1 MVYEEFSASMS
12 DDFMNNIKRLKGG
25 MNKQKVK
32 ISPDLTTSG
41 PNNITTF
48 RLPLSSL
55 IDFNSIS
62 MYFTAVGSGAQT
74 VIPARY
80 SSSFIKRLSVSFN
93 GVSCAIINDYNLV
106 YNVFAD
112 MHNKGKT
119 RAFGENLDP
128 SVNWSEGA
136 GSASLVALTATAG
149 TKADVAQMNEKLVIN
164 NFIGLLNSLS
174 SPIINTDLT
183 GTCEIQVQWSPV
195 HECLALLGGASA
207 ATTETYTLNDIY
219 LTANLISFTDDDY
232 YQQLASK
239 DKVYYG
245 FKDYVVSRFAS
256 VAKNNNINITNY
268 ISASSI
274 DALIATCIFGET
286 APTRLVNFFGDGDG
300 ASTGDPAV
308 IGYGTQAQILAD
320 PTAYVDSIG
329 SLNNGDAFNQV
340 KALQRHASHL
350 KTGVFSINNK
360 QLHYGPLSPLEIHQ
374 GNLSALNNM
383 NVDSSPA
390 SYHDGCLSLY
400 HWLKYYYFHM
410 ESLEMIDTSKFLLSG
425 LNSSGASASI
435 NYQATFD
442 GASNSIIPV
451 MIIAVSRV
459 MQVEKGRKISV
470 M

>member
-106 YNVFAD
+106 YNTFAD

-128 SVNWSEGA
+128 SVNWGEGA

-149 TKADVAQMNEKLVIN
+149 TKSDVAQMNEKLVIN

-195 HECLALLGGASA
+195 YECLALLGGASD

-232 YQQLASK
+232 YAQLASK

-274 DALIATCIFGET
+274 DALVATCILPET
-286 APTRLVNFFGDGDG
+286 APTRLVSYFGDGDG
-300 ASTGDPAV
+300 STPAE
-308 IGYGTQAQILAD
+308 IGSQAEILAD
-320 PTAYVDSIG
+320 PINFANSVG
-329 SLNNGDAFNQV
+329 LLNNGDAFNQV

-390 SYHDGCLSLY
+390 SYHEGCLSLY
-400 HWLKYYYFHM
+400 HWLKYYFFHM

-442 GASNSIIPV
+442 GASNTVIPV
-451 MIIAVSRV
+451 MIVCVSRV